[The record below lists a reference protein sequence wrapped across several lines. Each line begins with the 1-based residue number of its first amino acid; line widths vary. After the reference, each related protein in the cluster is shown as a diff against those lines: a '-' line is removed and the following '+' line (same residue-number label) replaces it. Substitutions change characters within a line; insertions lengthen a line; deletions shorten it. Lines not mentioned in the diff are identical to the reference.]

1 MRKRYEEILKTV
13 LNRHLLRRRTEL
25 ELSQEEM
32 AHRLLMGCR
41 TYIDLEH
48 GKTGCSALTLVLF
61 LLRVCDNPIAFLD
74 ELRRALEGCDTEA
87 A

>member
-48 GKTGCSALTLVLF
+48 GKSGCSALTLVLF
-61 LLRVCDNPIAFLD
+61 LIRVSDDPLAFLA
-74 ELRRALEGCDTEA
+74 ELRHALENCDTEA

>member
-13 LNRHLLRRRTEL
+13 LNRNLLRRRTEL

-32 AHRLLMGCR
+32 AHRLLIGCR
-41 TYIDLEH
+41 TYIDLDH
-48 GKTGCSALTLVLF
+48 GKSGCSALTLVLF
-61 LLRVCDNPIAFLD
+61 LLRVCEDPLAFLE